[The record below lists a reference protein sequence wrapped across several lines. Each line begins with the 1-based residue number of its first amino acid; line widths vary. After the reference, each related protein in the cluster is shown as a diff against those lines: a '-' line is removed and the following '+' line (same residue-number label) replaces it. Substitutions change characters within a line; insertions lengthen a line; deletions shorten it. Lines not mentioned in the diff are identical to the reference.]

1 MRVKLVTDAGAQEYP
16 DITLKQLEW
25 LMLKAKA
32 RTKLYVYDEVEEEW
46 DYIDCWNPADVL
58 RN

>member
-25 LMLKAKA
+25 LMLKAKSP
-32 RTKLYVYDEVEEEW
+32 TKLYVYGPPHERW
-46 DYIDCWNPADVL
+46 TPS
-58 RN
+58 